1 MSTLKVIK
9 MITGEEVMG
18 DVDRAQGYTINKPVL
33 ISFNAAPQGQ
43 TQIGISAYP
52 SFSESDTLSL
62 NAEHVIF
69 SYIPTKNLADIYA
82 KHVSPIATLNTPRLV
97 I

>member
-33 ISFNAAPQGQ
+33 NAAPQGQ

-69 SYIPTKNLADIYA
+69 SYSPTKNLADIYA